1 GSAGSQG
8 GGERGLLTGTAAA
21 APAPAAGS
29 RAPGAAGAPA
39 QPFPAAPARHQE
51 AAYSGTA
58 GSAAPGLPRGIPG
71 SHGHASRAWAPGE
84 DDARLLRLCRLAGA
98 SGCLQPALSAQV
110 LLAALW
116 LAASGERSWALQDGT
131 VPGRPRGPASPSPQ
145 PPRPGRR
152 AARASCPAGMRWS
165 EAGRRCCA
173 ECPAGTFL
181 RSPCMSHSNDSVCE
195 PCPAGTFHSQPNTAP
210 ECQACYECD
219 HQAFQSVLRN
229 CSATSNVV
237 CSCEP
242 GRFRHCIDERCSE
255 FTCHECRPC
264 TGRLIQRPCSAT
276 QDTQCGSCKPDFY
289 AEGGECWPC
298 HLRPVEK
305 CGEECK
311 RACKDRQ
318 GLGLEYLLLGLAGPL
333 FLGALAIY
341 HKRQRLRLRQDA
353 SAPGPL
359 PGPAPGPAPGD
370 AVGGCCGGHSSLPAP
385 APAPAGEAAPWSQVP
400 PAAAARSHPESQ
412 ALLRCCPLDRDA
424 HAAPCQ
430 PSAPPAPAGI
440 PSPGSPP
447 HGPAA
452 GPPLQGSRL
461 YAVIDAVPLRRWKEF
476 VRVLGLPD
484 TEIEVVEVEFTH
496 VRDQQYEM
504 LKRWCQQTSASLD
517 PVFAALKRMELAGCA
532 EALRLRLQDCP

>member
-1 GSAGSQG
+1 
-8 GGERGLLTGTAAA
+8 
-21 APAPAAGS
+21 
-29 RAPGAAGAPA
+29 
-39 QPFPAAPARHQE
+39 
-51 AAYSGTA
+51 
-58 GSAAPGLPRGIPG
+58 
-71 SHGHASRAWAPGE
+71 
-84 DDARLLRLCRLAGA
+84 
-98 SGCLQPALSAQV
+98 
-110 LLAALW
+110 
-116 LAASGERSWALQDGT
+116 
-131 VPGRPRGPASPSPQ
+131 
-145 PPRPGRR
+145 
-152 AARASCPAGMRWS
+152 MRWS
-165 EAGRRCCA
+165 EAGHRCCA

-255 FTCHECRPC
+255 FACHECRPC

-289 AEGGECWPC
+289 AEGGECRPC

-359 PGPAPGPAPGD
+359 PSPAPGPAPGD
-370 AVGGCCGGHSSLPAP
+370 AVGGCCGG
-385 APAPAGEAAPWSQVP
+385 
-400 PAAAARSHPESQ
+400 
-412 ALLRCCPLDRDA
+412 
-424 HAAPCQ
+424 
-430 PSAPPAPAGI
+430 
-440 PSPGSPP
+440 PGSPP
-447 HGPAA
+447 HGPAV

-484 TEIEVVEVEFTH
+484 TEIEVVEVEFAH